1 MHADV
6 ASYPIFS
13 TTPTAGVLVTV
24 IVKSKIIHMHAYKL
38 NNNVISVAVIY
49 TLKIH

>member
-13 TTPTAGVLVTV
+13 TAPTAGVLVTV
-24 IVKSKIIHMHAYKL
+24 IVKFKYNTHKL
-38 NNNVISVAVIY
+38 NNNVISVAVIC